1 MEIHQ
6 KSYNALLKRLPDLIR
21 ATFNKH
27 DMHIMIQTQATT
39 VSSQGRRF
47 VTARECK
54 QLGITHSAQ
63 VLAKAG
69 KGAPYTLFEMPIM
82 QNGVMLVKGQQRIVM
97 LKKRRA
103 NVPARVGEYI
113 TALGAK
119 VNVANRTV
127 LVPGTTKWIPVAK
140 CVPWTNEDPADLFD
154 YVIEHQAE
162 CTWDTAD
169 MNATRVLTPGVLL
182 QQLILHVL
190 RSTKLTLRQS
200 SWPHQHVSMAI
211 ESCIAT
217 GNWKGGMQG
226 VTQLLNTNNALATE
240 AHFKT
245 VIGSNNDLDRYVHPS
260 TYCLVCPS
268 ETPEGEKC
276 GLVHHLTN
284 NVRILDAVDTPKP
297 AAASSGTFRLFWNGM
312 PHGRTDTQPKGA
324 HCVVRKHEIWAWTDG
339 GIVVHA
345 HTPNPKKH
353 MLATAASTIPFAQ
366 HNQSPRISYYA
377 SMAKQAMPPGPG
389 STHQLVYAQNS
400 LVSPV
405 SNIGINVVVAV
416 LPMGWNIEDALVFNK
431 AAIDRGLFHSITNRT
446 YRLQEQPPYLEGDV
460 IPAGTKIA
468 QHTTVFDET
477 VMQVTVDTKGIY
489 VMKTA
494 FKRTP
499 EVGDKFCSR
508 AGQKGTI
515 GRILPQT
522 DMPFNQDGVTP
533 DVVINPHAFPSRMT
547 VSQIYETAAGLL
559 NCYGCNIQGT
569 PFQPAPDLQNMLK
582 MHGFA
587 PSGKEMMTSGI
598 TGEPLEARIFMGL
611 CFYQRLHHLAA
622 EKCYARKGGPVDQ
635 ITHQPVAG
643 RKYGGGLRLGEME
656 KDCLLAAGAN
666 ATLEERMQ
674 SIGHTEVDICSK
686 CAKIKTSCTCKMPH
700 PPVHVSMPHASKLL
714 LAELQ
719 AMGISVE
726 IA

>member
-6 KSYNALLKRLPDLIR
+6 KSYNELVSELPDVVRDALEDR
-21 ATFNKH
+21 GLQVVVQDTAT
-27 DMHIMIQTQATT
+27 IVATD
-39 VSSQGRRF
+39 GRRN
-47 VTARECK
+47 VTRSECK
-54 QLGITHSAQ
+54 ALAATHARQ
-63 VLAKAG
+63 VLCKRSR
-69 KGAPYTLFEMPIM
+69 GAPFTLFELPIM
-82 QNGVMLVKGQQRIVM
+82 VGGVFVIKGQERIVM

-103 NVPARVGEYI
+103 NVPARVGEHV
-113 TALGAK
+113 TAMGAR
-119 VNVANRTV
+119 VNLTNQTV
-127 LVPGTTKWIPVAK
+127 LVPGTQKWIPVAQ
-140 CVPWTNEDPADLFD
+140 CEPWTADDPTELLQ
-154 YVIEHQAE
+154 YVLDKGHRCA
-162 CTWDTAD
+162 WDTAD
-169 MNATRVLTPGVLL
+169 IHATRILTPGVLL
-182 QQLILHVL
+182 KQLIQHVL
-190 RSTKLTLRQS
+190 RSTKLMHRS
-200 SWPHQHVSMAI
+200 GAWPHQNASSCI
-211 ESCIAT
+211 ESCMAT

-226 VTQLLNTNNALATE
+226 VTQLVNNNNPLARA

-260 TYCLVCPS
+260 TYCLFCPS

-276 GLVHHLTN
+276 GLVHHLTDNAQVLAATNTPLPTKKN
-284 NVRILDAVDTPKP
+284 NGRY
-297 AAASSGTFRLFWNGM
+297 RLFWNGK
-312 PHGRTDTQPKGA
+312 PHGRTNAKPRKA
-324 HCVVRKHEIWAWTDG
+324 HCVARNDEIWAWTDA
-339 GIVVHA
+339 GIVVHKQK
-345 HTPNPKKH
+345 PDPKKH

-377 SMAKQAMPPGPG
+377 SMAKQAMPPEPG
-389 STHQLVYAQNS
+389 HKHQLVYAQNA

-405 SNIGINVVVAV
+405 TNIGANVVIAV
-416 LPMGWNIEDALVFNK
+416 LAMGWNIEDALVFNQG
-431 AAIDRGLFHSITNRT
+431 AIDRGLFHSITHNT
-446 YRLQEQPPYLEGDV
+446 ATLDHEPEFAEGDV
-460 IPAGTKIA
+460 VRAGTRIGGR
-468 QHTTVFDET
+468 TTLFDET
-477 VMQVTVDTKGIY
+477 VTQVTVDTKGVYRI
-489 VMKTA
+489 KTA
-494 FKRTP
+494 FKRVP

-508 AGQKGTI
+508 AGQKGTV
-515 GRILPQT
+515 GRIVPQT
-522 DMPFNQDGVTP
+522 DMPFNAEGISP

-559 NCYGCNIQGT
+559 NCYGCKIQGT
-569 PFQPAPDLQNMLK
+569 PFQTAPNLQNMLK
-582 MHGFA
+582 AHGFA

-598 TGEPLEARIFMGL
+598 TGEPLEARVFMGL

-674 SIGHTEVDICSK
+674 SIGHTQVDICSK
-686 CAKIKTSCTCKMPH
+686 CAKIKTSCTCKLPH
-700 PPVHVSMPHASKLL
+700 PPVHVTMPHASKLL